1 MEQKPMTSH
10 SETHGDRL
18 DRDLAE
24 LDKKIPHTFNAHV
37 ANEMRAWE
45 RLLNSNKK
53 D

>member
-1 MEQKPMTSH
+1 MTNSH
-10 SETHGDRL
+10 SNKETHGDRL

-53 D
+53 K